1 MNKRDPRM
9 SVFLPARARW
19 DGPWVQGSVQNVSRS
34 GLLFTTNAPPPRG
47 TYVEVIVGNLTITAR
62 AIWNS
67 GSSVGLKARN
77 PIDFEL
83 LRERRGTKAGQQATG
98 SFNGPDRRAPRPPD
112 RHRQEERSR
121 ELGNLMQYVTFAL
134 IAMAVAGGMG
144 WEVYQTL
151 SAPASKI
158 SLAMT
163 GQH

>member
-19 DGPWVQGSVQNVSRS
+19 DGPWVNGSIQNVSRS
-34 GLLFTTNAPPPRG
+34 GLLFTTEAPPPRG
-47 TYVEVIVGNLTITAR
+47 TYVELIVGNLTITAR
-62 AIWNS
+62 AMWNH
-67 GSSVGLKARN
+67 GGAVGLKARN

-83 LRERRGTKAGQQATG
+83 LRERRAANAGQSASA
-98 SFNGPDRRAPRPPD
+98 SFNGPDRRAPRQPD

-144 WEVYQTL
+144 WEIYQTL

-158 SLAMT
+158 SLAMA
-163 GQH
+163 GQR